1 MSFSIINTQYLLLGV
16 WTSQSGGLWSRFT
29 MPKHRG
35 QKTWTGKTVKPNS
48 MCEQGSV
55 SLRRS
60 RRVCAP
66 SWIAHHFWL
75 AAATTSCP
83 PYRRTCLGVVNI
95 ITEYGTLPSCCTFSS
110 PLDPFTLLYPQPQRC
125 AILFLFTH
133 SSVQHSSSAIVLL
146 WSQACHQ
153 GSQLHYLALPWNAL
167 FVLRD
172 SSHTSCK
179 HGGKLSDCS
188 SAFTSNSARN
198 SQSRDELLLGLPTVR
213 RRAWSL

>member
-1 MSFSIINTQYLLLGV
+1 MLTYLLLGV
-16 WTSQSGGLWSRFT
+16 WTSQSGLWSRFT

-35 QKTWTGKTVKPNS
+35 QKTWTGKTFKPNS

-95 ITEYGTLPSCCTFSS
+95 ITEYGTLPSCCAFSS
-110 PLDPFTLLYPQPQRC
+110 PLDPFILSYPQPQRC
-125 AILFLFTH
+125 AILFLFTY
-133 SSVQHSSSAIVLL
+133 SSVQHTLSAIVLYGRKPATRVHSCTIL
-146 WSQACHQ
+146 LFREMLYLFSAIAVIHHANTEENCQTAPQLLHPTAQ
-153 GSQLHYLALPWNAL
+153 GTSPRPA
-167 FVLRD
+167 D
-172 SSHTSCK
+172 STK
-179 HGGKLSDCS
+179 K
-188 SAFTSNSARN
+188 
-198 SQSRDELLLGLPTVR
+198 
-213 RRAWSL
+213 SLKSVVVKIKK